1 VKGQTSSEPEVT
13 DSPSLQQPAARTKG
27 ERTRE
32 GILRTAAAVASV
44 EGLERLTI
52 GRLARELDM
61 SKSGLYA
68 HFRSKIALQLDTID
82 AARHMFLVE
91 VVEPAMNRP
100 EGLERLSAFCD
111 GFFSYLEREVFPGG
125 CFFANVQ
132 AELNACAGPVRD
144 RVAELGQMWL
154 ERLEAQVRAAQ
165 ELGDL
170 PRGIDPAQLAFELE
184 AIMFIASS
192 TRLLFPTLD
201 ILGRARTA
209 LRDRLEREV
218 GPSRRSPGSRLRKQ

>member
-1 VKGQTSSEPEVT
+1 MAEPQAA
-13 DSPSLQQPAARTKG
+13 SPSPPLSKGART
-27 ERTRE
+27 RDA
-32 GILRTAAAVASV
+32 ILRTAASIASV
-44 EGLERLTI
+44 EGLERLTL
-52 GRLARELDM
+52 GRLANELQM

-68 HFRSKIALQLDTID
+68 HFRSKVALQLATIE
-82 AARHMFLVE
+82 AAREAFIVE
-91 VVEPAMNRP
+91 VATPAMSAP
-100 EGLERLSAFCD
+100 EGLRRLRALCEAY
-111 GFFSYLEREVFPGG
+111 FSYLEREVFPGG
-125 CFFANVQ
+125 CFFVTVQ
-132 AELNACAGPVRD
+132 AELNACGGPVRD
-144 RVAELGQMWL
+144 RVSELGQMWL

-165 ELGDL
+165 EVGDL

-218 GPSRRSPGSRLRKQ
+218 GTSRRSPGGRLRKQ

>member
-1 VKGQTSSEPEVT
+1 VKGQTSSGPEVT

-27 ERTRE
+27 DRTRE

-52 GRLARELDM
+52 GCLARELDM

-144 RVAELGQMWL
+144 RVAELGTQWL
-154 ERLEAQVRAAQ
+154 GRIAGEIEAAQ
-165 ELGDL
+165 GLGQLPADL
-170 PRGIDPAQLAFELE
+170 EPEQLAFELE
-184 AIMFIASS
+184 ALMFTAST
-192 TRLLFPTLD
+192 TRLLFPGLD
-201 ILGRARTA
+201 MLGRARTA
-209 LRDRLEREV
+209 VRERLEREAL
-218 GPSRRSPGSRLRKQ
+218 RSSLGDALPRS